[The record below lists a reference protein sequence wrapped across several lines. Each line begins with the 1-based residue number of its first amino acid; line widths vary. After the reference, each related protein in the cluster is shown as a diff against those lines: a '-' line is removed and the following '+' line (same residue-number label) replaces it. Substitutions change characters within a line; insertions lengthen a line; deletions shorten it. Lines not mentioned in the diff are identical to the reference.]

1 MNGNYQNLGFNSGNP
16 TYIPSQSTQPPFT
29 NFPTQNTNQ
38 NSTLH
43 IQNDQFQYAYNILNN
58 NPNQIASFYM
68 SYPDSVE
75 WRDRIFTGRIIHST
89 REYTL
94 LKKINKFKTLK
105 PLTYQ
110 TKENTILN
118 IENIIEISNM
128 GINSVTMYFNPGL
141 NIKKVYKSS
150 ISINTYEFNTEY
162 DTDIII
168 KGIGFINIKNKAKLK
183 IKIKD
188 KNLIELRPS
197 LFRK

>member
-16 TYIPSQSTQPPFT
+16 TYIPNQSTQPPFT

-94 LKKINKFKTLK
+94 LKNEETNEWYVLPSI
-105 PLTYQ
+105 Y
-110 TKENTILN
+110 LN
-118 IENIIEISNM
+118 YVIFNEEVNM
-128 GINSVTMYFNPGL
+128 S
-141 NIKKVYKSS
+141 
-150 ISINTYEFNTEY
+150 
-162 DTDIII
+162 
-168 KGIGFINIKNKAKLK
+168 
-183 IKIKD
+183 
-188 KNLIELRPS
+188 
-197 LFRK
+197 